1 MSELTRELAVALDA
15 WEVLSPGAGQ
25 MRGVKDFRLPE
36 DGWLSAARAVTLE
49 MAKLQALGKG
59 ELQEL
64 SELARLVR

>member
-1 MSELTRELAVALDA
+1 
-15 WEVLSPGAGQ
+15 
-25 MRGVKDFRLPE
+25 MRGVKDFHLPE